1 MEVSSVVFAP
11 SELVKNIPI
20 GGVFASLDEE
30 FQPRFFKVLSKSFE
44 GVEAEI
50 WENAVGW
57 SGAKTVMPLDFG
69 VIKPGAG
76 GYAVV
81 GLAQAEFRSGW
92 VERDFN
98 KLLNDLGNWTQSLLL
113 DKAVSLHDYKTVES
127 MSYASAIDA
136 AGYTI
141 VPLFESIGDLG
152 LYDLVE
158 NYTGNSK
165 FVPTEYIKKNSNM
178 CSELVKKDINQRLKH
193 LRSENLLNIFDMKHK
208 VSSEL
213 QIDLNY

>member
-30 FQPRFFKVLSKSFE
+30 FQPHFFKVLSKSFE

-50 WENAVGW
+50 WEN
-57 SGAKTVMPLDFG
+57 
-69 VIKPGAG
+69 
-76 GYAVV
+76 AVV

-98 KLLNDLGNWTQSLLL
+98 KLLNDFGNWTQSLLL

-141 VPLFESIGDLG
+141 VPLFESLGDLG

>member
-1 MEVSSVVFAP
+1 MEVSSSVVFAP

-30 FQPRFFKVLSKSFE
+30 FQPRFFKVLTKSFD
-44 GVEAEI
+44 GVEVEL
-50 WENAVGW
+50 WENSTGW
-57 SGAKTVMPLDFG
+57 SGAKTVMPLDFA
-69 VIKPGAG
+69 VIKPG

-81 GLAQAEFRSGW
+81 GLTQAEFRSGW

-98 KLLNDLGNWTQSLLL
+98 KLLNDFGHWTQGLLL

-141 VPLFESIGDLG
+141 VPLFESLGDLA

-165 FVPTEYIKKNSNM
+165 FVPTEYIKKNSKM
-178 CSELVKKDINQRLKH
+178 CSDLVKQDVSKRLKH

-208 VSSEL
+208 VSGEL

>member
-69 VIKPGAG
+69 VIKPG

-98 KLLNDLGNWTQSLLL
+98 KLLNDFGNWTQSLLL

-141 VPLFESIGDLG
+141 VPLFESLGDLG

-178 CSELVKKDINQRLKH
+178 CSELVKKI
-193 LRSENLLNIFDMKHK
+193 
-208 VSSEL
+208 
-213 QIDLNY
+213 

>member
-1 MEVSSVVFAP
+1 MESSVVFAP

-20 GGVFASLDEE
+20 GGVFALIELDEE
-30 FQPRFFKVLSKSFE
+30 YQPNFFKVLSKSFD

-50 WENAVGW
+50 WEKSVGW
-57 SGAKTVMPLDFG
+57 SGEKTVMPLDFG
-69 VIKPGAG
+69 VIKPG

-98 KLLNDLGNWTQSLLL
+98 KLLNDFGHWTKSLLL
-113 DKAVSLHDYKTVES
+113 DKAVSLYDYKNVES
-127 MSYASAIDA
+127 MSYADAIDA

-141 VPLFESIGDLG
+141 VPLNESLGDLF
-152 LYDLVE
+152 LYDLIE
-158 NYTGNSK
+158 NYTKNNK
-165 FVPTEYIKKNSNM
+165 FVPVDYIKKNSKV
-178 CSELVKKDINQRLKH
+178 LPDLVDQDVKKRIKH
-193 LRSENLLNIFDMKHK
+193 LRSKDMLNIFDMEHK
-208 VSSEL
+208 VSGEL

>member
-1 MEVSSVVFAP
+1 MESSIVFAP

-20 GGVFASLDEE
+20 GGLFATLDEDYQTC
-30 FQPRFFKVLSKSFE
+30 FYKVLSKSFD

-50 WENAVGW
+50 WKQTVGW
-57 SGAKTVMPLDFG
+57 SGEKTIMPLDFG
-69 VIKPGAG
+69 VVKPG

-81 GLAQAEFRSGW
+81 GLAQTEFRSGW

-98 KLLNDLGNWTQSLLL
+98 RLLNDFGQWSQNLLL
-113 DKAVSLHDYKTVES
+113 DKAVSLHDHKVIES
-127 MSYASAIDA
+127 MSYEDAIDA

-141 VPLFESIGDLG
+141 VPLNESLGDLF

-158 NYTGNSK
+158 NYTGNNK
-165 FVPTEYIKKNSNM
+165 FVPTSYIKKSSKM
-178 CSELVKKDINQRLKH
+178 LPDLVDQDVKKRIKH
-193 LRSENLLNIFDMKHK
+193 LRSKGMLNVFDIKQK

-213 QIDLNY
+213 QIDLYY

>member
-1 MEVSSVVFAP
+1 MFAT
-11 SELVKNIPI
+11 
-20 GGVFASLDEE
+20 LDED
-30 FQPRFFKVLSKSFE
+30 FQVCFYKVLSKSFD
-44 GVEAEI
+44 GVEAELWKKVI
-50 WENAVGW
+50 GW
-57 SGAKTVMPLDFG
+57 SGEKTVMPLDFG
-69 VIKPGAG
+69 VIKPG

-98 KLLNDLGNWTQSLLL
+98 KLLNDFGHWTKSLLL
-113 DKAVSLHDYKTVES
+113 DKAVSLYDYKNVES

-141 VPLFESIGDLG
+141 VPLNESLGDLA
-152 LYDLVE
+152 LYDLIE

-165 FVPTEYIKKNSNM
+165 FVPTDYIKKNSKM
-178 CSELVKKDINQRLKH
+178 CPDLVTQDVKKRLKH
-193 LRSENLLNIFDMKHK
+193 LHSEDMFNIFDMEHK
-208 VSSEL
+208 VSGEL

>member
-1 MEVSSVVFAP
+1 MESSVVFAP

-20 GGVFASLDEE
+20 GGLFATLDED
-30 FQPRFFKVLSKSFE
+30 FQVCFYKVLSKSFD
-44 GVEAEI
+44 GVEAELWKKVI
-50 WENAVGW
+50 GW
-57 SGAKTVMPLDFG
+57 SGAKTVMPLDFA
-69 VIKPGAG
+69 VIKPG

-81 GLAQAEFRSGW
+81 GLTQAEFRSGW

-98 KLLNDLGNWTQSLLL
+98 KLVVDFGEWTKSLLL
-113 DKAVSLHDYKTVES
+113 DKAVSLHDYKNVES
-127 MSYASAIDA
+127 MSYASAIDTA
-136 AGYTI
+136 SYTI
-141 VPLFESIGDLG
+141 VPLFESLGDLA

-165 FVPTEYIKKNSNM
+165 FVPTEYIKKNSKM
-178 CSELVKKDINQRLKH
+178 CSDLVKQDVNKRLKH

-208 VSSEL
+208 VSGEL

>member
-1 MEVSSVVFAP
+1 MEVSSSVVFAP

-20 GGVFASLDEE
+20 GGVFASLDEV
-30 FQPRFFKVLSKSFE
+30 FQPHFFKVLSKSFD
-44 GVEAEI
+44 GVEVEL
-50 WENAVGW
+50 WENSIGW

-69 VIKPGAG
+69 IIKPG
-76 GYAVV
+76 GYAVA
-81 GLAQAEFRSGW
+81 GLVQAEFRSGW

-98 KLLNDLGNWTQSLLL
+98 KLVVDFGEWTKSLLL
-113 DKAVSLHDYKTVES
+113 DKAVSLHDYKNVES
-127 MSYASAIDA
+127 MSYTSAIDA

-141 VPLFESIGDLG
+141 VPLFESLGDLS

-158 NYTGNSK
+158 NYIGNSK
-165 FVPTEYIKKNSNM
+165 FVPTEYIKKNSKM
-178 CSELVKKDINQRLKH
+178 CSDLVKQDVSKRLKH

-208 VSSEL
+208 VSGEL

>member
-1 MEVSSVVFAP
+1 MESSVVFAP

-20 GGVFASLDEE
+20 GGVFALIELDEE
-30 FQPRFFKVLSKSFE
+30 YQPHFFKVLSKSFD

-50 WENAVGW
+50 WEKSVGW
-57 SGAKTVMPLDFG
+57 SGEKTIMPLDFG
-69 VIKPGAG
+69 VIKPG

-81 GLAQAEFRSGW
+81 GLTQAEFRSGW

-98 KLLNDLGNWTQSLLL
+98 KLLNDFGHWTQSLLL
-113 DKAVSLHDYKTVES
+113 DKAVSLYDYKNVES

-141 VPLFESIGDLG
+141 VPLFESLGDLA

-158 NYTGNSK
+158 NYTGNRK
-165 FVPTEYIKKNSNM
+165 FVPTEYIKKNSKM
-178 CSELVKKDINQRLKH
+178 CSDLVKQDINKRLKH
-193 LRSENLLNIFDMKHK
+193 LRSEEILNIFDMEHK
-208 VSSEL
+208 VSGEL

>member
-69 VIKPGAG
+69 VIKPG

-81 GLAQAEFRSGW
+81 GLAQAEF
-92 VERDFN
+92 DTKF
-98 KLLNDLGNWTQSLLL
+98 
-113 DKAVSLHDYKTVES
+113 TVGQGCFS
-127 MSYASAIDA
+127 
-136 AGYTI
+136 T
-141 VPLFESIGDLG
+141 
-152 LYDLVE
+152 
-158 NYTGNSK
+158 
-165 FVPTEYIKKNSNM
+165 
-178 CSELVKKDINQRLKH
+178 
-193 LRSENLLNIFDMKHK
+193 
-208 VSSEL
+208 
-213 QIDLNY
+213 